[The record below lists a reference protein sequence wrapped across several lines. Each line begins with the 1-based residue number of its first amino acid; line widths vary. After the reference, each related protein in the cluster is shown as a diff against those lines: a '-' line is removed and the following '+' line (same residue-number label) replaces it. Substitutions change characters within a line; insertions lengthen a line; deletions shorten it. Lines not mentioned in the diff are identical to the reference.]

1 MEIDSLTTLIVNNGV
16 AVAVIAYFMFRD
28 YKFMDELQRTLQ
40 SLVDTVDVL
49 KTVIPSKSGGSDDGD
64 V

>member
-28 YKFMDELQRTLQ
+28 YRFMDELQRTLQ

-49 KTVIPSKSGGSDDGD
+49 KSVIPSRDSEES

>member
-1 MEIDSLTTLIVNNGV
+1 MEIDSLTGLIVNNGV
-16 AVAVIAYFMFRD
+16 AVAVIAYFMYRD
-28 YKFMDELQRTLQ
+28 YRFMDELQRTLQ

-49 KTVIPSKSGGSDDGD
+49 KSVIPARDSDES

>member
-40 SLVDTVDVL
+40 SLVTTVDVL
-49 KTVIPSKSGGSDDGD
+49 KSVVSKGEDE
-64 V
+64 

>member
-1 MEIDSLTTLIVNNGV
+1 MEIDSLTSLIVNNGA
-16 AVAVIAYFMFRD
+16 AVAVIAYFMYRD
-28 YKFMDELQRTLQ
+28 YRFMDELQKTLQ

-49 KTVIPSKSGGSDDGD
+49 KSVISSKDSDES

>member
-1 MEIDSLTTLIVNNGV
+1 MDIDSLTTLIVNNGV

-28 YKFMDELQRTLQ
+28 YRFMDELQRTLQ

-49 KTVIPSKSGGSDDGD
+49 KSIIPSRDVDDG

>member
-16 AVAVIAYFMFRD
+16 AVAVIAYFMVRD
-28 YKFMDELQRTLQ
+28 YRFMDELQRTLQ

-49 KTVIPSKSGGSDDGD
+49 KSVIPSRDSDES

>member
-28 YKFMDELQRTLQ
+28 YKFMDELQRTFQ

-49 KTVIPSKSGGSDDGD
+49 KTVIPSRDSDES

>member
-28 YKFMDELQRTLQ
+28 YRFMDELQRTLQ

-49 KTVIPSKSGGSDDGD
+49 KSIIPNRETNED

>member
-16 AVAVIAYFMFRD
+16 AVAVIAYFMYRD
-28 YKFMDELQRTLQ
+28 YRFMDELQRTLQ

-49 KTVIPSKSGGSDDGD
+49 KSVIPAKTDGD
-64 V
+64 E

>member
-28 YKFMDELQRTLQ
+28 YRFMDELQRTLQ

-49 KTVIPSKSGGSDDGD
+49 KSVIPSRDSDES

>member
-16 AVAVIAYFMFRD
+16 AVAVIAYFMYRD
-28 YKFMDELQRTLQ
+28 YRFMDELQRTLQ

-49 KTVIPSKSGGSDDGD
+49 KSVIPSRDSDES

>member
-40 SLVDTVDVL
+40 SLVTTVDVL
-49 KTVIPSKSGGSDDGD
+49 KSVVAKGEDE
-64 V
+64 

>member
-28 YKFMDELQRTLQ
+28 YRFMDELQRTLQ

-49 KTVIPSKSGGSDDGD
+49 KSVIPARDTEVG

>member
-28 YKFMDELQRTLQ
+28 YRFMDELQRTLQ
-40 SLVDTVDVL
+40 SLVNTVNVL
-49 KTVIPSKSGGSDDGD
+49 KSVIPSRDSDES

>member
-28 YKFMDELQRTLQ
+28 YKFFDELQRTLQ
-40 SLVDTVDVL
+40 SLVTTVDVL
-49 KTVIPSKSGGSDDGD
+49 KTVIANDEE
-64 V
+64 

>member
-40 SLVDTVDVL
+40 SLIDTVDVL
-49 KTVIPSKSGGSDDGD
+49 KSVVPSRDSDES

>member
-40 SLVDTVDVL
+40 SLVTTVDVL
-49 KTVIPSKSGGSDDGD
+49 KSVVSKGDDE
-64 V
+64 

>member
-16 AVAVIAYFMFRD
+16 AVAVIAYFMYRD
-28 YKFMDELQRTLQ
+28 YRFMDELQRTLQ

-49 KTVIPSKSGGSDDGD
+49 KSVIPTNGTNDS

>member
-28 YKFMDELQRTLQ
+28 YRFMDELQRTLQ

-49 KTVIPSKSGGSDDGD
+49 KSIIPNSETNED